1 MTVSRAKAR
10 RRTAAGFGLAAMV
23 CAATPLGGQV
33 WAQSAEPSPVP
44 LIPQN
49 ILRALPPA
57 GALSSAAPA
66 TEPARPSSLTT
77 AQPRQPTQGIEVNP
91 LAAVAPE
98 AIGTLGAG
106 NGGFGLDMWDGT
118 PRNVIEGLLE
128 RLPQRMTSRNMRE
141 LTRRLLLSVAPPPVT
156 PSRALVSASS
166 AGQGAAARDA
176 QAPSRLLVLRAARLA
191 ELGEVPA
198 LISLLSVVPAHVEEE
213 PLDRM
218 YVEALFLSHDRDEAC
233 RLVRNGIAAHHAE
246 AFWQKAMVFCNL
258 AGGDVDRG
266 MLGLDLLREQG
277 VNDDPLFL
285 ALANRFAGVKGAL
298 PKVDTMTP
306 LHLAMLRAA
315 GEAFPASMLSQAAPG
330 LLYGVATDPDADPAL
345 RLNAAERACA
355 QGIVDGVALAQ
366 GYESLSFTPEQL
378 GNPIGAAAGMDG
390 PKARALLYQAAKRES
405 LPATRAEILRVALE
419 EAAEDGLSDVAA
431 QVYRSLIAE
440 IDTAPQLAW
449 FAATAGRA
457 LYGTGQVERA
467 GAWLALGRQEA
478 IVDAQASAAVAAL
491 WPYSRL
497 SGGDVYGSE
506 VGVTAWRA
514 MREAA
519 GEPPS
524 PPTVGWLRTA
534 FHALGEQDSMAWRDL
549 VAQSGTKD
557 PQPATSAMPEASV
570 LLALEDAS
578 EEQRL
583 GETVLLSLIALGD
596 GGPAQAHGMA
606 LGAALSALNRIGLGR
621 EARALAIEGALAHGI

>member
-1 MTVSRAKAR
+1 MSVFRAKAR
-10 RRTAAGFGLAAMV
+10 RRAAAGLAAMV
-23 CAATPLGGQV
+23 CAAAPSGGQP
-33 WAQSAEPSPVP
+33 WAQTVEPSPVP

-49 ILRALPPA
+49 ILRVQPPSA
-57 GALSSAAPA
+57 GALSAAPSTDRVQPSGFA
-66 TEPARPSSLTT
+66 TTQARQS
-77 AQPRQPTQGIEVNP
+77 TQGIEVNP

-118 PRNVIEGLLE
+118 PRNIIEGLLE
-128 RLPQRMTSRNMRE
+128 RLPSRMASRTMRE
-141 LTRRLLLSVAPPPVT
+141 LTRRLLLSVSPPPT
-156 PSRALVSASS
+156 TTARALVSASD
-166 AGQGAAARDA
+166 AGQDAAAREAD
-176 QAPSRLLVLRAARLA
+176 APSRLLVLRAARLA

-198 LISLLSVVPAHVEEE
+198 LISLLSVVPAHVEQE
-213 PLDRM
+213 PLERM

-233 RLVRNGIAAHHAE
+233 RLVRNGITVHHAE
-246 AFWQKAMVFCNL
+246 PFWQKAMIFCNL

-266 MLGLDLLREQG
+266 LLGLDLLREQG

-298 PKVDTMTP
+298 PKVEAMTP

-315 GEAFPASMLSQAAPG
+315 GEAFPSKMLDQAAPG
-330 LLYGVATDPDADPAL
+330 ILFGIATDPKAESAM
-345 RLNAAERACA
+345 RLAAAERACA
-355 QGIVDGVALAQ
+355 QGIIDGAALAQ
-366 GYESLSFTPEQL
+366 SYESLPFTPEQL
-378 GNPIGAAAGMDG
+378 GNPIGAAAGMEG
-390 PKARALLYQAAKRES
+390 PEARALLYQAAKEES

-440 IDTAPQLAW
+440 IDTTPQLAW
-449 FAATAGRA
+449 FAASAGQA

-467 GAWLALGRQEA
+467 GAWLALARQEA

-491 WPYSRL
+491 WPYSRMA
-497 SGGDVYGSE
+497 GGDVYGSE

-519 GEPPS
+519 GEAPS
-524 PPTVGWLRTA
+524 VPTVAWLRTA

-549 VAQSGTKD
+549 VAQSPESG
-557 PQPATSAMPEASV
+557 PQTAAMPAASV
-570 LLALEDAS
+570 LLALADAS
-578 EEQRL
+578 EEQRI
-583 GETVLLSLIALGD
+583 GETVLLALIALGD